1 MAILK
6 DITEVEGNQGNLAQ
20 AIKNTFTE
28 FEAEKA
34 NDGIGL
40 LAESLTEDNLT
51 QYSKDNG
58 MLNYTSRAL
67 VLNAFANGI
76 NYALTTTYKSLD
88 KLVDELKEID
98 KNYNGTEFDSVKVE
112 QRLERLAIIE
122 TNLDNLQAV
131 FDIIKKHYKNTT
143 LNDWAPYAPPSKTQ
157 TETQAKADMQLS
169 LSKYARA

>member
-20 AIKNTFTE
+20 DIKNTFTE

-34 NDGIGL
+34 NEGIGL

-67 VLNAFANGI
+67 VLNAFANGHDF
-76 NYALTTTYKSLD
+76 YLQCRASRH
-88 KLVDELKEID
+88 
-98 KNYNGTEFDSVKVE
+98 KN
-112 QRLERLAIIE
+112 QLERSLATILNQDFHQR
-122 TNLDNLQAV
+122 TRLQ
-131 FDIIKKHYKNTT
+131 
-143 LNDWAPYAPPSKTQ
+143 
-157 TETQAKADMQLS
+157 
-169 LSKYARA
+169 